1 MVASI
6 QSLESTSETGKHSIG
21 VAAECHENSEY
32 DKYQLV
38 RLLQS
43 TLDLE
48 TIIDQFLG
56 GVNTLVRVDGL
67 TYVEEERDL
76 ALRFGKAS
84 AHSCGYRL
92 ISGHDSFG
100 EVTFHRSRR
109 FSDSELEQIEG
120 LLVLLLV
127 PISNALKYQDAV
139 RDAIQEP
146 LLTINDRSKLENQL
160 TREIEL
166 AKRHNHPLSLMLI
179 RVESKA
185 QRKTTK
191 LPVRLVTELTGL
203 IQEVCRSTDMLQRIG
218 GKDFQLILHNDAK
231 GTASIARRIERSV
244 IAHFKQHHEH
254 QLSLMFGCASLTG
267 TDSARSLNERAKNQ
281 LL

>member
-6 QSLESTSETGKHSIG
+6 QSLESSSEHNKQAIDIDAGSQDG
-21 VAAECHENSEY
+21 SEF

-43 TLDLE
+43 SLDLE

-56 GVNTLVRVDGL
+56 GVNTLVKVDGL
-67 TYVEEERDL
+67 TYVEEDRGL
-76 ALRFGKAS
+76 SLRFGKAS

-92 ISGHDSFG
+92 VSGNDSFG

-109 FSDSELEQIEG
+109 FSDNELEQIEG

-127 PISNALKYQDAV
+127 PISNALKYGDAV

-146 LLTINDRSKLENQL
+146 LLTITDRKKLERQL

-179 RVESKA
+179 RAESTT

-191 LPVRLVTELTGL
+191 LPARLVTELTAL
-203 IQEVCRSTDMLQRIG
+203 IQEACRNTDMLQRIG
-218 GKDFQLILHNDAK
+218 GKDFQLILHNDAR
-231 GTASIARRIERSV
+231 GTASIARRIERTV
-244 IAHFKQHHEH
+244 TAHFKKHHEH
-254 QLSLMFGCASLTG
+254 QLNLLFGCASLTG
-267 TDSARSLNERAKNQ
+267 TDSARSLSGRARNQ